1 MSVTTH
7 EIRASQTA
15 APVLVQAV
23 EPAPGLLVYVYPEE
37 LRKPGETYLWRLG
50 HHSGLQIAKFGQQAD
65 AETAAREIAP
75 LTDWTRSAE
84 DLRANDDLANAVAQ
98 HIRHET
104 PGVLTLNPQP
114 TTA

>member
-23 EPAPGLLVYVYPEE
+23 EPAPGLLV
-37 LRKPGETYLWRLG
+37 YLWRLG